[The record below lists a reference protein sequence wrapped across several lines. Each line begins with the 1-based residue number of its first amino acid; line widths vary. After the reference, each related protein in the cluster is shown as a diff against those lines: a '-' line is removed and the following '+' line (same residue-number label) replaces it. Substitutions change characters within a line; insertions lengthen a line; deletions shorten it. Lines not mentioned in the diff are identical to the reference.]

1 MNMSSPEPSP
11 PPESIPEPKQEP
23 KQEPK
28 KRAAEVLAAAPAR
41 RRGKRKVMKE
51 VHAKDEEGY
60 LVTTQEATW
69 ESYSEDEKVKPE
81 PVKVE
86 KKAPAGKKVAPAKGQ
101 GNLMNFFGKK

>member
-11 PPESIPEPKQEP
+11 PPEPIPEP

-28 KRAAEVLAAAPAR
+28 KRAAEEPAAAPAR

-51 VHAKDEEGY
+51 VQMKDDEGY
-60 LVTTQEATW
+60 LVTKQEAAW

-86 KKAPAGKKVAPAKGQ
+86 KKAPAGKKGAPAKGQ
-101 GNLMNFFGKK
+101 GNLMSFFGKK